1 MVLPVVLNVTVCI
14 PAKDERENL
23 AELLHEID
31 AALDHHLVG
40 EAFVVVFDDGSVDG
54 TFDHLRSAEFSRFEL
69 RVLHSIVS
77 LGKSSALQ
85 HAIDEALTLDSD
97 VIVMM
102 DGDGQDDPATLPDL
116 VEKLAN
122 GHDVVNGRR
131 TNREH
136 SQFKRLSSK
145 AFNGVVRQVTGL
157 RLLDVNSGYKAFSR
171 SAAQALR
178 PYFYGELHR
187 VILVIAVWVGLQV
200 GEVKVVNRPRKNGK
214 SHYGVARGWRGLFD
228 MVTIQFLRRYHARPG
243 HFFSGVGL
251 GLVAFGLAVFL
262 GHLVSDAGLS
272 GWLSASLAH
281 WVTFGS
287 VSLGVVFISM
297 GFLAE
302 LIVFSSKS
310 PATSVLR
317 SHDSYPV
324 YPPPPLPSGD
334 GPRGRGVSS
343 RE

>member
-1 MVLPVVLNVTVCI
+1 MLLPVVLNVTVCI
-14 PAKDERENL
+14 PAKNERENL
-23 AELLHEID
+23 AELLHEIE

-54 TFDHLRSAEFSRFEL
+54 TFEHLRSVEFSRFDL

-85 HAIDEALTLDSD
+85 HAIDEALALESD
-97 VIVMM
+97 VIIMM
-102 DGDGQDDPATLPDL
+102 DGDCQDDPAQLPDFI
-116 VEKLAN
+116 EKLAN

-131 TNREH
+131 INREH
-136 SQFKRLSSK
+136 SQLKRLSSK
-145 AFNGVVRQVTGL
+145 AFNGAVRQVTGL
-157 RLLDVNSGYKAFSR
+157 PLLDVNSGYKAFSR
-171 SAAQALR
+171 SAALALQ

-200 GEVKVVNRPRKNGK
+200 GEVRVVNRPRKNGK
-214 SHYGVARGWRGLFD
+214 SHYGIARGWRGLFD

-243 HFFSGVGL
+243 HFFSGVGSL
-251 GLVAFGLAVFL
+251 LLVFGAATFLAY
-262 GHLVSDAGLS
+262 LVSGQGVAGWMS
-272 GWLSASLAH
+272 DTFASLL
-281 WVTFGS
+281 TLGS
-287 VSLGVVFISM
+287 ISLGAVFISL

-317 SHDSYPV
+317 SHDSYPI
-324 YPPPPLPSGD
+324 YPPPPPPKPSGAI
-334 GPRGRGVSS
+334 VSQT
-343 RE
+343 